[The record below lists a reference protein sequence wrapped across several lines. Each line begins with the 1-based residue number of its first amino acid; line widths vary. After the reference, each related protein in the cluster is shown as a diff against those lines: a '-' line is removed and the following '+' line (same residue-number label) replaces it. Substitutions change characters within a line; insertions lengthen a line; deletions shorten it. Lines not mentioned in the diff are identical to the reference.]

1 MSAKHAPNPDSHQS
15 EAEQFRLLV
24 EQVQDYAIFMMD
36 PQGRVA
42 TWNVGAERIKGYTA
56 SEIIGRPYATFFPAE
71 DAAAGKPEKILQAA
85 AREGKADTEG
95 WRVRKDGSRFWASA
109 LVTAIRDES
118 GKLLGFCKITRD
130 ITERLNYE
138 DTLRKEIVEK
148 DKARAEL
155 SESEH
160 ALRELSFRLLQAQD
174 EERRRFG
181 REMHDS
187 IGQYL
192 SALKIKL
199 GLMPTKYPS
208 LNEEARKE
216 LEMCSGLLAD
226 CIKEVR
232 TLSYL
237 LYPPMLEERGLK
249 SAIDWYLDG
258 FRKRS
263 GIAVNFETPDLLERP
278 SREVELALF
287 RILQESLTNVH
298 KHSGASMID
307 IELFAQNGTI
317 DLKIRDYGKGLPP
330 IGNSPAESGQAG
342 VGMRGMSERMLQ
354 LGGTLTVSSATP
366 GTVVHARVTSK
377 SQPKSSG
384 HF

>member
-1 MSAKHAPNPDSHQS
+1 MTVKPAPSPDSHQS

-42 TWNVGAERIKGYTA
+42 TWNTGAERIKGYTA
-56 SEIIGRPYATFFPAE
+56 SEIIGRPYATFFPPE
-71 DAAAGKPEKILQAA
+71 DVAAGKPATIMETA
-85 AREGKADTEG
+85 AREGKAEAEG

-118 GKLLGFCKITRD
+118 GKLLGFSKITRD
-130 ITERLNYE
+130 ITERMLYE
-138 DTLRKEIVEK
+138 EALQREIEK
-148 DKARAEL
+148 KDEARAEVAK
-155 SESEH
+155 SEGE
-160 ALRELSFRLLQAQD
+160 LRQLSFRLLQAQD

-187 IGQYL
+187 VGQYL

-199 GLMPTKYPS
+199 GLMSTKYPS
-208 LNEEARKE
+208 LNEEARQE
-216 LEMCSGLLAD
+216 LEMCTSLLAD

-237 LYPPMLEERGLK
+237 LYPPMLEERGLE

-263 GIAVNFETPDLLERP
+263 GIEVNFAKTQRLDRP

-287 RILQESLTNVH
+287 RVLQESLTNVH

-330 IGNSPAESGQAG
+330 TGNSPGEGAG
-342 VGMRGMSERMLQ
+342 VGMRGMSERMRQ
-354 LGGTLTVSSATP
+354 LGGTLTVTSVTP
-366 GTVVHARVTSK
+366 GTVVHARVAAK
-377 SQPKSSG
+377 SQHRSPATSNR
-384 HF
+384 

>member
-1 MSAKHAPNPDSHQS
+1 
-15 EAEQFRLLV
+15 
-24 EQVQDYAIFMMD
+24 
-36 PQGRVA
+36 
-42 TWNVGAERIKGYTA
+42 
-56 SEIIGRPYATFFPAE
+56 
-71 DAAAGKPEKILQAA
+71 
-85 AREGKADTEG
+85 
-95 WRVRKDGSRFWASA
+95 
-109 LVTAIRDES
+109 
-118 GKLLGFCKITRD
+118 
-130 ITERLNYE
+130 
-138 DTLRKEIVEK
+138 
-148 DKARAEL
+148 
-155 SESEH
+155 
-160 ALRELSFRLLQAQD
+160 
-174 EERRRFG
+174 
-181 REMHDS
+181 
-187 IGQYL
+187 
-192 SALKIKL
+192 
-199 GLMPTKYPS
+199 
-208 LNEEARKE
+208 
-216 LEMCSGLLAD
+216 
-226 CIKEVR
+226 
-232 TLSYL
+232 
-237 LYPPMLEERGLK
+237 
-249 SAIDWYLDG
+249 G

-366 GTVVHARVTSK
+366 GTVVHARVKSK